1 MEEHGV
7 KLIKTATQDIG
18 EPNVQ
23 QKELVR
29 DWHSKEFST
38 KLEIRGNAAFTSGRK
53 HGCPICLSGESCRTV
68 RSRTKLM
75 GTLIEKRHPQEAES
89 IFYGLV
95 EEHKPSLVTYTTLL
109 TALTDQKK
117 FDSIT
122 TLISDVEKNELK
134 PDSIFFNAVI
144 NAFCEAGKV
153 DEALKIFQQMKR
165 SGCRL
170 TTSTFNTL
178 IKGYGI
184 AHRPEESQKLLDM
197 MFYEAEA
204 SPNRKT
210 YNILIKVWC
219 DHQNLSEA
227 WNVVYKMPA
236 SGIEPDVVTYNT
248 LARAYAKNGE
258 TNRAEEIFLELPNQI
273 RPNERSLAI
282 IVGGYCKEGNMK
294 DALRCLH
301 QMKGLGVQPNVIV
314 FNTLIKSLLDADNM
328 EDVHEVLTLMEA
340 AGVKPDVVT
349 YSHQMNAWGAKGIM
363 TKCMDIFHE
372 MLQLGIAPDAQV
384 YSILA
389 KGYVRAREPDKA
401 EALLTKMEEFGVQP
415 NVITFTTIIS
425 GWCSAAR
432 MDNAMRVFAKMREHG
447 VSPNIKTFETLIWGY
462 GELKQ
467 PWKAEEMLKMMREVG
482 VKPKINSVSLVAEAW
497 KAVGLQNEA
506 SRILTSFDDLSSS
519 QELRFSID
527 SLSKNSE
534 VVHQKQSLGT
544 LNERDEGTET
554 YSRKISIKDGM
565 RGTMR
570 SICHA
575 LPHRPGFKV
584 PVICRKQCQI
594 QLGIYG
600 PLVNSCRLVF
610 FN

>member
-1 MEEHGV
+1 
-7 KLIKTATQDIG
+7 
-18 EPNVQ
+18 
-23 QKELVR
+23 
-29 DWHSKEFST
+29 
-38 KLEIRGNAAFTSGRK
+38 
-53 HGCPICLSGESCRTV
+53 
-68 RSRTKLM
+68 
-75 GTLIEKRHPQEAES
+75 
-89 IFYGLV
+89 
-95 EEHKPSLVTYTTLL
+95 
-109 TALTDQKK
+109 
-117 FDSIT
+117 
-122 TLISDVEKNELK
+122 
-134 PDSIFFNAVI
+134 
-144 NAFCEAGKV
+144 
-153 DEALKIFQQMKR
+153 
-165 SGCRL
+165 
-170 TTSTFNTL
+170 
-178 IKGYGI
+178 
-184 AHRPEESQKLLDM
+184 
-197 MFYEAEA
+197 
-204 SPNRKT
+204 
-210 YNILIKVWC
+210 
-219 DHQNLSEA
+219 
-227 WNVVYKMPA
+227 
-236 SGIEPDVVTYNT
+236 
-248 LARAYAKNGE
+248 
-258 TNRAEEIFLELPNQI
+258 
-273 RPNERSLAI
+273 
-282 IVGGYCKEGNMK
+282 
-294 DALRCLH
+294 
-301 QMKGLGVQPNVIV
+301 
-314 FNTLIKSLLDADNM
+314 
-328 EDVHEVLTLMEA
+328 MEA

-519 QELRFSID
+519 PELRFSID

-554 YSRKISIKDGM
+554 YGRKISIKDGM

-570 SICHA
+570 SVCQA